1 MTVGDPDERP
11 DERPG
16 SSSHPLRQL
25 DALDR
30 AIISQ
35 LQTDGRRPFR
45 AIARSLNVAEGT
57 VRLRATRMQQDGALR
72 ILALADPFRLGFAVQ
87 ASVLIRV
94 EPASHRAVATTLAS
108 WPEVMYLS
116 SCAGSADLYMHL
128 ICRDHDDLWR
138 LLSERLGGVEGV
150 SGSET
155 LMELHVHK
163 ARYVYPGLA
172 DTVSDNGSSTGG

>member
-1 MTVGDPDERP
+1 M
-11 DERPG
+11 
-16 SSSHPLRQL
+16 RQL

-35 LQTDGRRPFR
+35 LQMDGRRAFR

-57 VRLRATRMQQDGALR
+57 VRMRATRLQQEGVLR

-94 EPASHRAVATTLAS
+94 EPAAHRSVAATLAS

-116 SCAGSADLYMHL
+116 SCAGSADLYMHV

-138 LLSERLGGVEGV
+138 LLSERLGGAEGV
-150 SGSET
+150 TGSET

-163 ARYVYPGLA
+163 ARYVYPGLTDA
-172 DTVSDNGSSTGG
+172 VSDDDWLVGG